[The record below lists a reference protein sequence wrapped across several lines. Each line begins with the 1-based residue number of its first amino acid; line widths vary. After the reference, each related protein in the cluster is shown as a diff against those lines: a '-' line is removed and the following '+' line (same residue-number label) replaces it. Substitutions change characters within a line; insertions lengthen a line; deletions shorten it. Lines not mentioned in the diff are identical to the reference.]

1 MISIKRFLSRSEDE
15 AVLWQVVS
23 LLVEKIGSLA
33 VQGERSEHDAF
44 VAGIERIREAMSAD
58 QSCDA
63 LLVMAGSVVQAMGDY
78 NQRVSRFIRRQGSEI
93 QTIVSMLSDTVL
105 KMSGGNTRFAQ
116 SFQEI
121 GDGMEKAVA
130 LEDFQG
136 LKLRLRD
143 CLQEFRDESLQQKA
157 EMEGVITALQRQVEV
172 GRNGPDLSPDTD
184 PATGLP
190 RQEAAEAAMLRNLK
204 AGTRNY
210 VVTLVVTRMQSIN
223 ARFGYQVGDQVLRT
237 CREKVEQQL
246 LPGDQMFRWTGPAL
260 VVLLER
266 TEPLEIIRGQLKRI
280 LDAKIEETF
289 DLGSRSVMIPI
300 TMAWSAFKL
309 ISPVA
314 IAVRQIQTFIASQ
327 SPRDFA

>member
-1 MISIKRFLSRSEDE
+1 
-15 AVLWQVVS
+15 
-23 LLVEKIGSLA
+23 
-33 VQGERSEHDAF
+33 
-44 VAGIERIREAMSAD
+44 
-58 QSCDA
+58 
-63 LLVMAGSVVQAMGDY
+63 
-78 NQRVSRFIRRQGSEI
+78 
-93 QTIVSMLSDTVL
+93 VL

-157 EMEGVITALQRQVEV
+157 EMEGVITALQKQVEV
-172 GRNGPDLSPDTD
+172 GRNVPELSPDID

-190 RQEAAEAAMLRNLK
+190 RQEAAEATMLRNLK

-237 CREKVEQQL
+237 CREKLEQQL
-246 LPGDQMFRWTGPAL
+246 LPGDQMFRWAGPAL
-260 VVLLER
+260 VILLER

-280 LDAKIEETF
+280 LDAKIEETY

-309 ISPVA
+309 ISPVG